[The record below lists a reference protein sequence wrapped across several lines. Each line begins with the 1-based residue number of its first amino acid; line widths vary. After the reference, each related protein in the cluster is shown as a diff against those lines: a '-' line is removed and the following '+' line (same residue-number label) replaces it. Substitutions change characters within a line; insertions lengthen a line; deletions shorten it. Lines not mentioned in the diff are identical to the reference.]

1 MWRVAKFLRRS
12 HNSKR
17 LRRLVG
23 AALAANEMVIGSK
36 AHLDKSVFL
45 CNHDIAGAS

>member
-1 MWRVAKFLRRS
+1 MDV
-12 HNSKR
+12 
-17 LRRLVG
+17 LVVG
-23 AALAANEMVIGSK
+23 GGHVGVALAANEMVVGSK